1 MEFYFVLNDEESAQ
15 FMFWQLFTSGMALG
29 CVYALIALGFVLIYR
44 ATEVVNFAQGEFMM
58 LGAFV
63 AFSLIRFGHIPFF
76 ATVIL
81 TLLIMAIFGVLLD
94 RVVMRFLI
102 GEPVFSL
109 VMFTIGLGVFLRSIA
124 GMIWSTETYTF
135 PSPTSGAFIHFG
147 SVTIAQGDILVV
159 VSTGVLV
166 LFLYL
171 FLRFTDLGIAMKAAS
186 QNQFAAYLM
195 GINVEG
201 MFSVVWAL
209 SAMVAVVAGIL
220 LAPILFLH
228 KDMGFIGLKAFP
240 AAVLG
245 GFGSVPGA
253 IAGGLIIGV
262 SENLAGGFL
271 PLWVK
276 DIFAYLVLI
285 AVLIIRPEGLF
296 GIQEKKKV

>member
-1 MEFYFVLNDEESAQ
+1 
-15 FMFWQLFTSGMALG
+15 MFCQLFISGMALG
-29 CVYALIALGFVLIYR
+29 CVYALIALGFVLIYK
-44 ATEVVNFAQGEFMM
+44 ATEVINFAQGEFMM
-58 LGAFV
+58 VGAFV
-63 AFSLIRFGHIPFF
+63 AFSLIHFAHLPFWI
-76 ATVIL
+76 TVIL
-81 TLLIMAIFGVLLD
+81 TLLIMGAFGVLLD
-94 RVVMRFLI
+94 RLVMRFLV

-109 VMFTIGLGVFLRSIA
+109 IMFTIGLSLFLRSVA
-124 GMIWSTETYTF
+124 GMIWSTDTFSF
-135 PSPTSGAFIHFG
+135 PSPVAGVPTWNLGDMAA
-147 SVTIAQGDILVV
+147 VAPGDIVV
-159 VSTGVLV
+159 VAATALLV
-166 LFLYL
+166 LLLYL
-171 FLRFTDLGIAMKAAS
+171 FFRFTSIGIALQATS

-201 MFSVVWAL
+201 MFSLVWAL
-209 SAMVAVVAGIL
+209 SAIVAAVAGIL

-245 GFGSVPGA
+245 GFGSIPGA
-253 IAGGLIIGV
+253 VVGGLIIGV

-285 AVLIIRPEGLF
+285 AVLIVRPEGLF

>member
-1 MEFYFVLNDEESAQ
+1 
-15 FMFWQLFTSGMALG
+15 MFWQLFTSGMALG
-29 CVYALIALGFVLIYR
+29 CVYALIALGFVLIFKS
-44 ATEVVNFAQGEFMM
+44 TDVINFAQGEFMM

-63 AFSLIRFGHIPFF
+63 AFSFINYAHIPFWIG
-76 ATVIL
+76 VVL
-81 TLLIMAIFGVLLD
+81 TLLVMGLFGVLLD
-94 RVVMRFLI
+94 RVVMRFLV
-102 GEPVFSL
+102 GEPAFSMI
-109 VMFTIGLGVFLRSIA
+109 MFTIGLSLFLRSVA
-124 GMIWSTETYTF
+124 GMIWSTDTYSF
-135 PSPTSGAFIHFG
+135 PSPLSEGVVRFG
-147 SVTIAQGDILVV
+147 SVAIAQGDILVV
-159 VSTGVLV
+159 GSTAILV
-166 LFLYL
+166 LLLYL
-171 FLRFTDLGIAMKAAS
+171 FFRFTDLGIAMQSTS

-201 MFSVVWAL
+201 MFSVVWAM
-209 SAMVAVVAGIL
+209 SAMVAAVAGIL

-245 GFGSVPGA
+245 GFGSIPGA
-253 IAGGLIIGV
+253 IVGGLIIGI

-285 AVLIIRPEGLF
+285 AVLIVRPEGLF

>member
-1 MEFYFVLNDEESAQ
+1 
-15 FMFWQLFTSGMALG
+15 MFWQLFTSGMALG
-29 CVYALIALGFVLIYR
+29 CIYALIALGFVLIFK
-44 ATEVVNFAQGEFMM
+44 ATDVINFAQGEFMM

-63 AFSLIRFGHIPFF
+63 AFSFINYAHTPFWI
-76 ATVIL
+76 AVVL
-81 TLLIMAIFGVLLD
+81 TLLVMGLFGVLLD
-94 RVVMRFLI
+94 RVVMRFLV
-102 GEPVFSL
+102 GEPAFSMI
-109 VMFTIGLGVFLRSIA
+109 MFTIGLSLFLRSVA
-124 GMIWSTETYTF
+124 GMIWSTDTYSF
-135 PSPTSGAFIHFG
+135 PSPVSEDVVRLG
-147 SVTIAQGDILVV
+147 SVAISQGDILVV
-159 VSTGVLV
+159 GSTAVLV
-166 LFLYL
+166 LLLYL
-171 FLRFTDLGIAMKAAS
+171 FFRFTDLGIAMQSTS

-209 SAMVAVVAGIL
+209 SAMVAAVAGIL

-245 GFGSVPGA
+245 GFGSIPGA
-253 IAGGLIIGV
+253 IVGGLIIGI

-285 AVLIIRPEGLF
+285 AVLIVRPEGLF
-296 GIQEKKKV
+296 GIQERKKV

>member
-1 MEFYFVLNDEESAQ
+1 
-15 FMFWQLFTSGMALG
+15 MFWQLFISGVALG
-29 CVYALIALGFVLIYR
+29 CVYALIALGFVLIYK
-44 ATEVVNFAQGEFMM
+44 ATEVINFAQGEFMM
-58 LGAFV
+58 VGAFV
-63 AFSLIRFGHIPFF
+63 AFSLIHYGHVPFWL
-76 ATVIL
+76 TVIL
-81 TLLIMAIFGVLLD
+81 TLLLMGVFGVLLD
-94 RVVMRFLI
+94 RLVMRFLV

-109 VMFTIGLGVFLRSIA
+109 IMFTIGLSLFLRSAA
-124 GMIWSTETYTF
+124 GMIWSTDTFAF
-135 PSPTSGAFIHFG
+135 PSPVAGVGHWNLAD
-147 SVTIAQGDILVV
+147 VVAIAPSDLVV
-159 VSTGVLV
+159 VGATALLV
-166 LFLYL
+166 LLLYL
-171 FLRFTDLGIAMKAAS
+171 FFRFTNLGIAMQATS

-201 MFSVVWAL
+201 MFSLVWAL
-209 SAMVAVVAGIL
+209 SAIVAAVAGIL

-245 GFGSVPGA
+245 GFGSIPGA
-253 IAGGLIIGV
+253 IVGGLIIGV

-285 AVLIIRPEGLF
+285 AVLIVRPEGIF

>member
-1 MEFYFVLNDEESAQ
+1 
-15 FMFWQLFTSGMALG
+15 MFWQLFISGMALG
-29 CVYALIALGFVLIYR
+29 CVYALIALGFVLIYK
-44 ATEVVNFAQGEFMM
+44 ATEVINFAQGEFMM
-58 LGAFV
+58 VGAFV
-63 AFSLIRFGHIPFF
+63 AFSLIRFAHVPFWV
-76 ATVIL
+76 TVIL
-81 TLLIMAIFGVLLD
+81 TLLIMGAFGVLLD
-94 RVVMRFLI
+94 RLVMRLLV

-109 VMFTIGLGVFLRSIA
+109 IMFTIGLSLFLRSVA
-124 GMIWSTETYTF
+124 GMIWTTDTFAF
-135 PSPTSGAFIHFG
+135 PSPVAGAAPLNLAD
-147 SVTIAQGDILVV
+147 VVAIAPGDLVV
-159 VSTGVLV
+159 VGATALLV
-166 LFLYL
+166 ILLYL
-171 FLRFTDLGIAMKAAS
+171 FFRFTNLGIALQATS

-201 MFSVVWAL
+201 MFSLVWAL
-209 SAMVAVVAGIL
+209 SAMVAAVAGIL

-245 GFGSVPGA
+245 GFGSIPGA
-253 IAGGLIIGV
+253 IVGGLIIGV

-285 AVLIIRPEGLF
+285 AVLIVRPEGLF